1 MKTLFEKRSAWTYD
15 NGLECIH
22 EYFAF
27 QCKGC
32 DTTFFCRSS
41 ANSEDT
47 LQLEDEKGNSFED
60 LVFRKEYFP
69 TEGRAYFLLEV
80 DPELAQ
86 IAPRV
91 SALLAET
98 VRAAN
103 SGLNTLSAIGA
114 RTTFDSAAEYLKIE
128 PDLPFSDKLEALR
141 KIGHISGK
149 EKGFLEVLIDAGG
162 AAAHRGWMPSD
173 IELMSII
180 EIITGFIGAS
190 ILRPN
195 SVKNLSTAIPSRK
208 VSAKVSE
215 ANSRLQ

>member
-1 MKTLFEKRSAWTYD
+1 MYSCGKRKTRKAHCPECGRDQRVKTLFEKRSAWTYD

-80 DPELAQ
+80 DPELA
-86 IAPRV
+86 
-91 SALLAET
+91 
-98 VRAAN
+98 
-103 SGLNTLSAIGA
+103 
-114 RTTFDSAAEYLKIE
+114 D
-128 PDLPFSDKLEALR
+128 R
-141 KIGHISGK
+141 K
-149 EKGFLEVLIDAGG
+149 
-162 AAAHRGWMPSD
+162 
-173 IELMSII
+173 
-180 EIITGFIGAS
+180 
-190 ILRPN
+190 
-195 SVKNLSTAIPSRK
+195 SV
-208 VSAKVSE
+208 V
-215 ANSRLQ
+215 